1 VKSQHVTNGP
11 KSFLKMTNSL
21 RDMRIEKKKTQ
32 DAIAEE
38 LGMPRGSYALIE
50 AGTAL
55 PNETLLEN
63 LIHVFRC
70 SKPDLYSSVYLNI
83 IDAESND

>member
-1 VKSQHVTNGP
+1 MKTQHISNGP
-11 KSFLKMTNSL
+11 KSFLKMTNRL
-21 RDMRIEKKKTQ
+21 RDIRLEQKKTQ
-32 DAIAEE
+32 DAISEE

-55 PNETLLEN
+55 PNEKLLEN

-83 IDAESND
+83 IDAESNE